1 MTTTMTPASAPTT
14 PDAVHAPLE
23 GSPGIPFRRLLE
35 VERRKIVDT
44 RSGAWLLGITALLT
58 ALTLA
63 VMLIWGESDG
73 LGFMGL
79 LSVATMPLS
88 LLLPILGILTAT
100 TEWSQRTALVT
111 FTLEPRRGR
120 VVVAKLLAVVL
131 LSLTVLVLTIVASA
145 LFYVASTTLRD
156 GPADWSYEPAVVA
169 KLLLL
174 LTIYL
179 VQGLAFGLLFL
190 NTPAAIVTS
199 LLLPM
204 VFTVV
209 TYIFKQDRGGPM
221 GSPYR
226 RQALAAIEAKCK
238 AGSRLVR
245 EGEVRGYTSAGM
257 GTIEGTE
264 DEERG
269 RRWGIRFECKG
280 SEREHEAADQSQSE
294 PRRNP

>member
-1 MTTTMTPASAPTT
+1 MTTTTTPASAPTT

-120 VVVAKLLAVVL
+120 VVVAKLLAVVR
-131 LSLTVLVLTIVASA
+131 LSLTVLVLTIAASA
-145 LFYVASTTLRD
+145 LFYVASTTVRD

-199 LLLPM
+199 LLLPV
-204 VFTVV
+204 VFTVATTIV
-209 TYIFKQDRGGPM
+209 V
-221 GSPYR
+221 
-226 RQALAAIEAKCK
+226 ALERFTPWVDLLVASEPLM
-238 AGSRLVR
+238 AGS
-245 EGEVRGYTSAGM
+245 M
-257 GTIEGTE
+257 GGTE
-264 DEERG
+264 WAHLGTASLLWLGLPMAVGTWRVLTKE
-269 RRWGIRFECKG
+269 I
-280 SEREHEAADQSQSE
+280 A
-294 PRRNP
+294 

>member
-1 MTTTMTPASAPTT
+1 M
-14 PDAVHAPLE
+14 
-23 GSPGIPFRRLLE
+23 
-35 VERRKIVDT
+35 ERRKIVDT

-190 NTPAAIVTS
+190 LS
-199 LLLPM
+199 L
-204 VFTVV
+204 
-209 TYIFKQDRGGPM
+209 IH
-221 GSPYR
+221 
-226 RQALAAIEAKCK
+226 I
-238 AGSRLVR
+238 
-245 EGEVRGYTSAGM
+245 
-257 GTIEGTE
+257 
-264 DEERG
+264 
-269 RRWGIRFECKG
+269 
-280 SEREHEAADQSQSE
+280 
-294 PRRNP
+294 